1 MTAETKTS
9 RRRVIGISAAAVAGV
24 AAATA
29 GIIGYTRRHRHMTE
43 GGMPVEHER
52 MPLEHSD

>member
-1 MTAETKTS
+1 MSPEDKTS

-29 GIIGYTRRHRHMTE
+29 GIIGYARRHRHHGLE
-43 GGMPVEHER
+43 GELPAER
-52 MPLEHSD
+52 MPSTHAE